1 MFIDMTIVRS
11 LFTVVAFALFI
22 AVFLWTWSA
31 SRKSDFEE
39 AAALP
44 FMDDDNSPQAHAGDA
59 R

>member
-22 AVFLWTWSA
+22 AVVLWTWSA
-31 SRKSDFEE
+31 SRRTAFEE

-44 FMDDDNSPQAHAGDA
+44 FMDDDTSPQAQAGDA

>member
-1 MFIDMTIVRS
+1 MFTDMTIVRS
-11 LFTVVAFALFI
+11 LFTVIAFALFI

-44 FMDDDNSPQAHAGDA
+44 FADETSPQAGDA

>member
-1 MFIDMTIVRS
+1 MFTDMTIVRS
-11 LFTVVAFALFI
+11 LFTVIAFALFI

-31 SRKSDFEE
+31 SRKSDFDE

-44 FMDDDNSPQAHAGDA
+44 FADETYPQAQAGDT